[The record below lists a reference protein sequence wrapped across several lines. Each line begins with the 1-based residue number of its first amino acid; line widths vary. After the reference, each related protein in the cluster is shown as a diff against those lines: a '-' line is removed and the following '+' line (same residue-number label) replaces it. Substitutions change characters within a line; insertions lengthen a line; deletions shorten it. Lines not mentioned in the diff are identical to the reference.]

1 MDSTVEISESGSDI
15 VGEKRAVEED
25 VDVLKEG
32 SPSKR
37 ARGVSERNLVADVK
51 KVAEMVL
58 VLAAM
63 GKMRGGKGP
72 TGVEKE
78 LMVEARNRLA
88 KVCEGFAPKDVFPRD
103 AFGGVIED
111 LGLNK
116 FKEQRLGFRPP
127 KLSIAEKLLVFQR
140 KYDDFVFSK
149 EDGLTYKDVAK
160 ASGAGEPRYNSRSN
174 TSRGNK
180 KGKNTIE
187 SSSKGRLIDES
198 EDEEDEIEFDE
209 TDTNPYHDSQDE
221 DFENLQEE
229 PDEDDGF

>member
-140 KYDDFVFSK
+140 KK
-149 EDGLTYKDVAK
+149 
-160 ASGAGEPRYNSRSN
+160 PRYNSRSN